1 MGMENGKSKTNS
13 PLIGR
18 QFGRFTVL
26 STYRESGRIFCLCL
40 CDCGTKKTVRKD
52 HLLSGKTISCGCYQK
67 ENASKSSIKHG
78 MKNTRLYQCWRN
90 MKSRCYNP
98 NSTEFYLYG
107 GRGIVVCEEW
117 HSFEPFYEWAMTNG
131 YRIDL
136 TIDLIDNNGNYE
148 PGHCRWSTPQEQALN
163 RSTKVMITF
172 NGVTKHISEWDKDI
186 GATKSGRVRARLN
199 AGWDIKKAVTTPVKR
214 FGRRK

>member
-13 PLIGR
+13 SLIGIR
-18 QFGRFTVL
+18 LGRFTVL
-26 STYRESGRIFCLCL
+26 STYRENGRNFCLCL

-52 HLLSGKTISCGCYQK
+52 HLLSGKTVSCGCYQK
-67 ENASKSSIKHG
+67 EITAERSNKHG
-78 MKNTRLYQCWRN
+78 MRNTRLYLCWRN

-107 GRGIVVCEEW
+107 GRGVVVCEEW
-117 HSFEPFYEWAMTNG
+117 HSFETFYKWAMANG
-131 YRIDL
+131 YRDDL
-136 TIDLIDNNGNYE
+136 TIDRIDNDGNYE
-148 PGHCRWSTPQEQALN
+148 PGNCRWSTPQEQALN
-163 RSTKVMITF
+163 RSTKVMITY

-199 AGWDIKKAVTTPVKR
+199 AGWDIEKAVTTPVKR